1 MDIQIPEIRLAHDGE
16 INFLWDSNNCHV
28 DLGFYGTGT
37 YSYFGCNAQG
47 VKVLDENIPAN
58 SSLAKPIMDL
68 LTGEVKSR
76 TEFIL
81 DTTGEAAEQV
91 LLDRR
96 LYLLDDEGFAA
107 FEAALTAPIEPS
119 EALRK
124 TMNTPAS
131 WDEK

>member
-16 INFLWDSNNCHV
+16 INFLWDTSNYHV

-47 VKVLDENIPAN
+47 VKVLDEDVPAD

-68 LTGEVKSR
+68 LTGEGKGR
-76 TEFIL
+76 TKFIL
-81 DTTGEAAEQV
+81 DTTREAAEQV

-96 LYLLDDEGFAA
+96 LYLLDDEAFAA
-107 FEAALTAPIEPS
+107 FEAILAAPAEPS
-119 EALRK
+119 AALSK
-124 TMNTPAS
+124 TMNTSPP